1 MTKILKKTMVV
12 ALLST
17 GMFISCIP
25 AKVKSLRLY
34 ERDSG
39 NIIHVIL
46 TKGDY
51 NQGTIYTSQY
61 DADQRSEIFS
71 GEYHI
76 SGRNFVPDK
85 KTTEFMNQAKS
96 ISEEYGFGQ
105 NSGAKPMGT
114 GIMVGSEGTVIEII
128 FYDVQGDLKSADG
141 IGKDNNGKY
150 YRVYLSEE
158 EI

>member
-1 MTKILKKTMVV
+1 MTKTLKKTVV
-12 ALLST
+12 FAVLST
-17 GMFISCIP
+17 GIFISCIP
-25 AKVKSLRLY
+25 TTVKSLRLY

-39 NIIHVIL
+39 DIIQVIL

-61 DADQRSEIFS
+61 EADQGGEIFS

-76 SGRNFVPDK
+76 SGRYFVPDK
-85 KTTEFMNQAKS
+85 KTTEFMNEAKS
-96 ISEEYGFGQ
+96 ISEIYGFGQ

-114 GIMVGSEGTVIEII
+114 GIMVGSEGTVIEIV

-141 IGKDNNGKY
+141 IGKDNKGKY
-150 YRVYLSEE
+150 SRVYLSEE